1 MKIRAVIF
9 DIYKTLL
16 DVQPPP
22 PDAEARW
29 AALWRETFEGT
40 PRLDLA
46 GFTAACQV
54 VIAREHAIARAAGIS
69 YPEIYWPDVV
79 SEVLPESASLA
90 GVHRDAFLVC
100 HAGLTHTLNLMP
112 GVPEALR
119 RLLERGLPLGLAS
132 NSQPYTLTELDLAF
146 ATAELQRDIFH
157 PSLHFLSFEHGFSK
171 PDPHVFRLLTARL
184 RGLGINATE
193 TLMVGDRLDNDIG
206 PAKAQGF
213 QTWHLNTVAGTEPH
227 AGDWA
232 ALSQHLEREL

>member
-16 DVQPPP
+16 DVQPSRV
-22 PDAEARW
+22 DAEVRW

-46 GFTAACQV
+46 GFTAACKV
-54 VIAREHAIARAAGIS
+54 VIAREHTTAHAAGIA

-79 SEVLPESASLA
+79 GEVLPESASLTVA
-90 GVHRDAFLVC
+90 HRDAFLVH
-100 HAGLTHTLNLMP
+100 HAGLTHALRLMP
-112 GVPEALR
+112 GVPEVLR

-132 NSQPYTLTELDLAF
+132 NSQPYTLTELEMAF
-146 ATAELQRDIFH
+146 ATAELKADIFH
-157 PSLHFLSFEHGFSK
+157 PSLQFLSFEHGFSK

-184 RGLGINATE
+184 RGLGIAAGE
-193 TLMVGDRLDNDIG
+193 TLMVGDRLDNDIA

-213 QTWHLNTVAGTEPH
+213 QTWHLNSVAGTEPN

-232 ALSQHLEREL
+232 ALNRHLEREL